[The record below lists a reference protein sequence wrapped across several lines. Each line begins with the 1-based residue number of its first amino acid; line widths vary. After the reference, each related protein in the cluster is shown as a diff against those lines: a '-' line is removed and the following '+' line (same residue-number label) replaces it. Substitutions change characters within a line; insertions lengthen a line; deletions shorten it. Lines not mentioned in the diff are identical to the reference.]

1 MTSDPDR
8 QTLADIAAQLKAYG
22 DYFQAAGLE
31 EAGPVSSPRTVDV
44 PNVQAM
50 GGIGGTRGMGASED
64 AVMIPHGPP
73 IQKPSPPELSE
84 RSVRAEQT
92 RAENFNSPKSGVL
105 GSAMPPH
112 PNPIVHAPL
121 ASTKLTADPAAE
133 LKVLRDDLGEC
144 TRCRL
149 HEGRT
154 HLVFGTGNPQARLMF
169 VGEAPGQDEDEQG
182 LPFVGRAGQLLTK
195 MIEAMG
201 LRRDDVYIAN
211 VLKCRP
217 PGNRPPKP
225 DEVATCGPFLRKQ
238 IAAIKPEVLCT
249 LGSFAAQAVLRQED
263 KISAMRG
270 KFFSIDGVT
279 VMPTYH
285 PAYLL
290 RNPAEK
296 RTVWE
301 DLQKIMAVLKKAEGR

>member
-8 QTLADIAAQLKAYG
+8 QTLADIAAQLEAYG
-22 DYFQAAGLE
+22 KYFQAAGLE
-31 EAGPVSSPRTVDV
+31 EAGPSARPVAVPTVR
-44 PNVQAM
+44 AM
-50 GGIGGTRGMGASED
+50 GGVGGRGA
-64 AVMIPHGPP
+64 
-73 IQKPSPPELSE
+73 SPPELSE
-84 RSVRAEQT
+84 RFVRAEQT
-92 RAENFNSPKSGVL
+92 RAEKLNSPKSPAL
-105 GSAMPPH
+105 GSALPSH
-112 PNPIVHAPL
+112 PGIARTPTTN
-121 ASTKLTADPAAE
+121 PAAALQAIRNE
-133 LKVLRDDLGEC
+133 LGEC

-149 HEGRT
+149 HEGRA
-154 HLVFGTGNPQARLMF
+154 HLVFGTGNPRARLMF

-195 MIEAMG
+195 MIESMG
-201 LRRDDVYIAN
+201 FRRDDVYIAN

-217 PGNRPPKP
+217 PGNRPPRP

-238 IAAIKPEVLCT
+238 IAAINPEVLCT
-249 LGSFAAQAVLRQED
+249 LGSFAAQAVLRRED

-301 DLQKIMAVLKKAEGR
+301 DLQKIMAVLKKAEGEQ